1 MTRPALLL
9 WLLFAGSSAIAG
21 DLAGTV
27 VGVIDGDTID
37 VLVEGRA
44 VRVRLAEIDAPE
56 RRQAFGSKAKREL
69 SALIFRREAT
79 VTDEGRDR
87 YGRVVGTVRV
97 DGRNINE
104 TMVWMGLAWAYPRY
118 VVHQSY
124 YAAQDAA
131 KAAKRGLWAD
141 ASPTPPWLFRH
152 APSVRQERLG
162 VFDGDGHD
170 PNRDSGKQ

>member
-1 MTRPALLL
+1 
-9 WLLFAGSSAIAG
+9 
-21 DLAGTV
+21 
-27 VGVIDGDTID
+27 
-37 VLVEGRA
+37 
-44 VRVRLAEIDAPE
+44 
-56 RRQAFGSKAKREL
+56 
-69 SALIFRREAT
+69 

-162 VFDGDGHD
+162 YSTATATIQTATAASNSFWRS
-170 PNRDSGKQ
+170 P